1 MKGKSVAMRIGGQR
15 RIAAQGKN
23 AETTRSRGIPTDASD
38 SDARSSA
45 AADRIDELTD
55 DWS

>member
-23 AETTRSRGIPTDASD
+23 AETTRSRGIPTDAND
-38 SDARSSA
+38 SDARNGA
-45 AADRIDELTD
+45 AADRIGELTD
-55 DWS
+55 RS